1 MKRFAFFV
9 SFLLVL
15 SINTILADKNHK
27 DESDKSAPYFKV
39 YVEDETLFLD
49 PLRSSASIQILDEWG
64 AIVYEEFIPV
74 DQPQLYMIPV
84 DHLPSGSYTVL
95 IVGERMNYMFEFY
108 L

>member
-1 MKRFAFFV
+1 MKRFVFFV
-9 SFLLVL
+9 FFLLVL
-15 SINTILADKNHK
+15 SINTILADKNHN
-27 DESDKSAPYFKV
+27 DESKKSAPFFKV

-49 PLRSSASIQILDEWG
+49 PLRSSVSIQILDEWG

-74 DQPQLYMIPV
+74 DQPQLYTIPV

-95 IVGERMNYMFEFY
+95 IMGEQMNYQFQFI

>member
-1 MKRFAFFV
+1 MKRFVFFV
-9 SFLLVL
+9 FFLLVL
-15 SINTILADKNHK
+15 SINTILADKN
-27 DESDKSAPYFKV
+27 DNGESNKSAPYFKV

-108 L
+108 I

>member
-1 MKRFAFFV
+1 MKRFVFFV
-9 SFLLVL
+9 FFLLVL
-15 SINTILADKNHK
+15 FVNSVFADKNDGGK
-27 DESDKSAPYFKV
+27 NKRSSPYFKV
-39 YVEDETLFLD
+39 YVEAETLFLD
-49 PLRSSASIQILDEWG
+49 PLRSSASIQILDEGG

-74 DQPQLYMIPV
+74 DQPQLYMISV